1 MNRITRTLSTLAG
14 IAAAGVLLWAAAQ
27 VGRHSNGGYWAAYA
41 IVAAAGLVLA
51 LSQLRGRTGHP
62 PTMIALV
69 FVPVLVVAG
78 WVLIGME
85 PHANWFRDHVLVW
98 SGDLGVR
105 SVVVDVGAWIGV
117 LAFAIGYTLGLALE
131 PAPRRRVVPAYD
143 TEAADEPVAAE
154 RREVTTTTTE
164 APTRTTEAPAT
175 TEEPAPVP

>member
-1 MNRITRTLSTLAG
+1 M
-14 IAAAGVLLWAAAQ
+14 
-27 VGRHSNGGYWAAYA
+27 
-41 IVAAAGLVLA
+41 LA

-85 PHANWFRDHVLVW
+85 PHGNWFRDHVLAW